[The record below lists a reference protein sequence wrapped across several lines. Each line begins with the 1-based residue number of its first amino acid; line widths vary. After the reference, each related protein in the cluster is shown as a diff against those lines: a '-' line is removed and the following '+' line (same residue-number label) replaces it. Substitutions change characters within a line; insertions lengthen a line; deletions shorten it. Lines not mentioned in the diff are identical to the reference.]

1 MLLDKRHRQQAI
13 VDDYRSAVQDAQGW
27 LEKSFRN
34 LEDLDSGVN
43 LGSLERAAKV
53 RNLSDEFEAVSAETL
68 PSLNEKSEAAMQEVG
83 DLDRQQ
89 ASEQRTSIERRIG
102 ELRKRLER
110 KKQLVELA
118 AASFEDA
125 KKEIDEA
132 SNWVKEKVEWLQ
144 KLKEEDLSED
154 YEDTVDLLRNA
165 TKEAETRDQYDKNYF
180 LP

>member
-1 MLLDKRHRQQAI
+1 
-13 VDDYRSAVQDAQGW
+13 
-27 LEKSFRN
+27 
-34 LEDLDSGVN
+34 
-43 LGSLERAAKV
+43 
-53 RNLSDEFEAVSAETL
+53 
-68 PSLNEKSEAAMQEVG
+68 MQEVG